1 MNLLNSS
8 VTFLTSVIE
17 IVENKNPK
25 TLEGQ
30 CVVCISRDN
39 PDVLETRVSMLL
51 CEVWYAENS
60 IYKTNISQFAFRES
74 LVSCRCGS
82 TRAPFVNKTFD
93 GLVCVGFVAFSW
105 FPYALN

>member
-1 MNLLNSS
+1 MLYAFLET
-8 VTFLTSVIE
+8 VLTSWRLELVCSF
-17 IVENKNPK
+17 VKSGMPK
-25 TLEGQ
+25 
-30 CVVCISRDN
+30 I
-39 PDVLETRVSMLL
+39 P
-51 CEVWYAENS
+51 

-82 TRAPFVNKTFD
+82 TRVPFVNKTFD

>member
-8 VTFLTSVIE
+8 VTFITSFIE

-25 TLEGQ
+25 TSEGQ

-60 IYKTNISQFAFRES
+60 YLQDKYFAI
-74 LVSCRCGS
+74 CRLWYPVDVAARVCHLS
-82 TRAPFVNKTFD
+82 TKLLMVWF
-93 GLVCVGFVAFSW
+93 GLALLRSVGFHM
-105 FPYALN
+105 L

>member
-8 VTFLTSVIE
+8 VTFLTSFIE

-25 TLEGQ
+25 TAEGQ

-51 CEVWYAENS
+51 CEAWYAENS
-60 IYKTNISQFAFRES
+60 YLPDKYFAICLPR
-74 LVSCRCGS
+74 VSGI
-82 TRAPFVNKTFD
+82 
-93 GLVCVGFVAFSW
+93 L
-105 FPYALN
+105 